1 MKTLSIFLLVVDQSA
16 RNNPNVAMVST
27 MITKKYLAIAFIAL
41 SYIDNEITT
50 ILSNLPKFSK
60 SYHAFRKL
68 IKKGPFWGPEE
79 DAIMF

>member
-41 SYIDNEITT
+41 SYVDNEITT

-60 SYHAFRKL
+60 SYHAFRKF
-68 IKKGPFWGPEE
+68 KKKAPLGALEK
-79 DAIMF
+79 M